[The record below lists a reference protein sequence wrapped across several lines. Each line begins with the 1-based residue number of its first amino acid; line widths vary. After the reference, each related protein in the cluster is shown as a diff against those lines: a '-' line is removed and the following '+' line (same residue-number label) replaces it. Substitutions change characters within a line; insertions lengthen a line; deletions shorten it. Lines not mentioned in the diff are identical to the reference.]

1 MHKQRGMALWALL
14 GVGILALGAVSIVGT
29 VVWNHFDNI
38 ATLERTV
45 REQGTAIA
53 KHEANAAQYKATIES
68 RDRQIDNLRE
78 ANATVQKHRDEA
90 DRKFAEARA
99 QAEYVKRIFADHD
112 FEKLAKAK
120 PGLISKRMQ
129 RGTANVFSEI
139 EDVANSF

>member
-1 MHKQRGMALWALL
+1 MHRQRGFGMIGIIVA
-14 GVGILALGAVSIVGT
+14 GILATGIVGIVGT
-29 VVWNHFDNI
+29 VVWRHFNKV
-38 ATLERTV
+38 ANLERTV
-45 REQGTAIA
+45 TEQATAIA
-53 KHEANAAQYKATIES
+53 THEANALQYKATIES
-68 RDRQIDNLRE
+68 KERQLENMRE
-78 ANATVQKHRDEA
+78 AAATVQQHREDA

-129 RGTANVFSEI
+129 RGTANVFQEF

>member
-1 MHKQRGMALWALL
+1 MRNQRGFGMYGYLIIGIIGFALVA
-14 GVGILALGAVSIVGT
+14 GIGTAV
-29 VVWNHFDNI
+29 WKHFDGI
-38 ATLERTV
+38 AQLERTV
-45 REQGTAIA
+45 REQAGAIA

-68 RDRQIDNLRE
+68 RDRQINNLRE

-129 RGTANVFSEI
+129 RGTQNVFSEI
-139 EDVANSF
+139 EDVAGSF